1 MASSS
6 NPPTGLAMASGDD
19 SQNPMADAEA
29 TAVVAIDGES
39 IDPSRF
45 SPVPED
51 DRENFVFSLFDPWYD
66 NGGNFP
72 SVPHEISPPPSD
84 WEWMLKGEKVTA
96 DRVWVPPLS
105 TISDLKIQR
114 GDMQPVPI
122 DFEFPCSASV
132 DWYHWVADEFLDAD
146 FCNLLEQAGVAEA
159 ILLSRSCNMYR
170 DTEML
175 RRWCT
180 STHTFFLS

>member
-1 MASSS
+1 
-6 NPPTGLAMASGDD
+6 MASGDG
-19 SQNPMADAEA
+19 SPNPMANAEA
-29 TAVVAIDGES
+29 TAVVAIGGES
-39 IDPSRF
+39 IDPSQF

-51 DRENFVFSLFDPWYD
+51 NRENFVFPLLDPWYD

-72 SVPHEISPPPSD
+72 SVPCKISPPPSD
-84 WEWMLKGEKVTA
+84 WEWMLKGEEVTA
-96 DRVWVPPLS
+96 DKVWVPPLS

-122 DFEFPCSASV
+122 DFEFPCSASA
-132 DWYHWVADEFLDAD
+132 DWYHWVAHEFLDAN

-175 RRWCT
+175 R
-180 STHTFFLS
+180 